1 MERDVKEGV
10 LALGS
15 HPLSYP
21 WSYPW
26 SYLGSY
32 LPLVLPSVYFRSY
45 RILDSASV
53 LASRLVSV
61 GS

>member
-21 WSYPW
+21 WSY
-26 SYLGSY
+26 LGSSY